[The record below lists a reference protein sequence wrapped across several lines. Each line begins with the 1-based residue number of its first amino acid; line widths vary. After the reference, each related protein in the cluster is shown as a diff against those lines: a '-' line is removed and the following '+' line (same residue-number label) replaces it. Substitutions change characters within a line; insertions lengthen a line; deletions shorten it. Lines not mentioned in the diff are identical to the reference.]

1 MAQSSLVS
9 YPARPV
15 NTTLTSMNKFFGSLP
30 INRLNMPG
38 AAIGRSDLSDPEARF
53 MRSGV
58 ALLTSLLL
66 APFHRVT
73 MMW

>member
-1 MAQSSLVS
+1 
-9 YPARPV
+9 
-15 NTTLTSMNKFFGSLP
+15 MNKFFGSLP